1 MQSFTL
7 RLKSI
12 LDQTNCMS
20 VEFIALAGGVQSIS
34 TEIYVSSSVIGRT
47 GSSPVFTN
55 VTYARISVVID
66 ITTTATS
73 SRKEHCTSIFHNSP
87 FGSVIIFVGIVTIS
101 VFTSSKVTAL
111 RENPIVRKNNQTF
124 NTHYGS
130 HTEQL
135 TSIGTTIEKIIEF
148 SMGRSTPST
157 SNTGIVNSVVDTP
170 VKAGSSDMAVETFP
184 SIVIIDGT
192 VHIRSF
198 AIIVTGTPTEEVD
211 SRSSGRIVVGSTK
224 IFILVSS
231 KLPSVG
237 STNILEVTF

>member
-1 MQSFTL
+1 
-7 RLKSI
+7 
-12 LDQTNCMS
+12 MS
-20 VEFIALAGGVQSIS
+20 VEFIALARSVQSI
-34 TEIYVSSSVIGRT
+34 TAEIYVSSSVIGRT
-47 GSSPVFTN
+47 GSSPIFTN
-55 VTYARISVVID
+55 VTYTRIGVVID

-73 SRKEHCTSIFHNSP
+73 SRKEHSTSIFHHSP
-87 FGSVIIFVGIVTIS
+87 FIKIIFVGIVTIS
-101 VFTSSKVTAL
+101 VFTSGKASTL
-111 RENPIVRKNNQTF
+111 RENPIVRKNNHTF
-124 NTHYGS
+124 NSTIQSS

-135 TSIGTTIEKIIEF
+135 TCIGTTGEKIVEF
-148 SMGRSTPST
+148 IIGRSTPST

-184 SIVIIDGT
+184 SIVIIDGA

-198 AIIVTGTPTEEVD
+198 AIIVAGTPTEKVD

-224 IFILVSS
+224 IFILGSS